1 MGMMTTTRRDA
12 LAGVAALAVACSTRP
27 GQAQSAQAARIRAR
41 MARAAEDGLDPA
53 HYAAPDDAVLL
64 ADAYGRFARDLA
76 FGRVREM
83 ASRPDIVRAPAPEP
97 SSLGG
102 MLLAGGD
109 PLAALDALAP
119 STPLYA
125 ALKAELT
132 TLRAASWPTFEP
144 GSTTLNPGTRDPRV
158 AAIRARL
165 AATDP
170 ELPAS
175 RDPDHYDPQLV
186 AAAKR
191 FQAAHALDADG
202 KLGRFSQ
209 RLLAETPAE
218 RAARVAA
225 NMDMLRAPVAAAPE
239 LTITVNVPA
248 YQFVAVEENRDV
260 LAMKVVV
267 GRPQRPTPLMQTRM
281 VSAVFNPPWGVPQ
294 TLAREDML
302 PKLRADPASVTARG
316 FRIFGAGGVEVDPT
330 TVDWRTVRADHFPY
344 VIRQDPG
351 DGQDQVQPGEPLRHL
366 YARHARPALFRDRRA
381 GLQLRLH
388 PAGTAARHV
397 RPAVRRPV
405 GHGPPAASGAAGPAH
420 HQRHGRPPPD
430 SGEHGLSHRRAG
442 CGRQAGAARRY
453 LRAGRD
459 LCPRAGAARRGGA
472 RGLRPTVL

>member
-1 MGMMTTTRRDA
+1 M
-12 LAGVAALAVACSTRP
+12 
-27 GQAQSAQAARIRAR
+27 
-41 MARAAEDGLDPA
+41 
-53 HYAAPDDAVLL
+53 
-64 ADAYGRFARDLA
+64 
-76 FGRVREM
+76 
-83 ASRPDIVRAPAPEP
+83 
-97 SSLGG
+97 
-102 MLLAGGD
+102 
-109 PLAALDALAP
+109 
-119 STPLYA
+119 
-125 ALKAELT
+125 
-132 TLRAASWPTFEP
+132 
-144 GSTTLNPGTRDPRV
+144 
-158 AAIRARL
+158 IRARL

-175 RDPDHYDPQLV
+175 RDPDYYDPQLV

-351 DGQDQVQPGEPLRHL
+351 D
-366 YARHARPALFRDRRA
+366 ANALGKIKFNLVNPYDIYMHDTPDRRYFA
-381 GLQLRLH
+381 TDVRAFSSGCIRLERPLDMYDLLFAKALLRIDSLSQGLPLQVLH
-388 PAGTAARHV
+388 NNEQC
-397 RPAVRRPV
+397 AVFELPV
-405 GHGPPAASGAAGPAH
+405 
-420 HQRHGRPPPD
+420 
-430 SGEHGLSHRRAG
+430 L
-442 CGRQAGAARRY
+442 RY
-453 LRAGRD
+453 LD
-459 LCPRAGAARRGGA
+459 
-472 RGLRPTVL
+472 

>member
-1 MGMMTTTRRDA
+1 MGMMTTTRRAA
-12 LAGVAALAVACSTRP
+12 LAGVAALAVACSARP

-53 HYAAPDDAVLL
+53 HYAAPDDPVLL

-97 SSLGG
+97 ASLGG

-351 DGQDQVQPGEPLRHL
+351 DANALGKIKFNLVNPYDIYMHDTPDRRYFATDVRAFSSGCIRLERPLDMYDLLFAGQSGMDRPRLQALLDRRTTSGMGARRPIPVNTVYRTAGLDAAGKLVLRVDIYGL
-366 YARHARPALFRDRRA
+366 DAIYARALAQPAA
-381 GLQLRLH
+381 
-388 PAGTAARHV
+388 AAR
-397 RPAVRRPV
+397 
-405 GHGPPAASGAAGPAH
+405 AA
-420 HQRHGRPPPD
+420 
-430 SGEHGLSHRRAG
+430 
-442 CGRQAGAARRY
+442 
-453 LRAGRD
+453 
-459 LCPRAGAARRGGA
+459 
-472 RGLRPTVL
+472 